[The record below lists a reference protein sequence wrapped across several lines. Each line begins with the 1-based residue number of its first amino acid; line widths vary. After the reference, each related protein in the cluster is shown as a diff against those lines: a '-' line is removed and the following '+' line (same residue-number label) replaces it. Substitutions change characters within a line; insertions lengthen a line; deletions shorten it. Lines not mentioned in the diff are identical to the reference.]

1 MDDFREWLSDNL
13 RYIMLG
19 LGIVLVLAILFFGIR
34 FLTNKLSDDEGK
46 ENKPPQTQQSDVGSE
61 PTPEVTVS
69 PTPTEE
75 PEEGKN
81 LLEKGVYPEVNALMH
96 NYYAALSSR
105 DVETLRGILDGFSQE
120 DSDLIVSS
128 DYIQG
133 YQNVETYTK
142 KGLKD
147 GEYVVFAAYDLKFV
161 NIDTALPGL
170 SQLYVFQ
177 DENGAL
183 KIAGEAM
190 SEERES
196 YMEQICQDEDVKTLI
211 SDVQLRAD
219 AAREGDPALSTF
231 LGELGI

>member
-61 PTPEVTVS
+61 P
-69 PTPTEE
+69 
-75 PEEGKN
+75 
-81 LLEKGVYPEVNALMH
+81 
-96 NYYAALSSR
+96 AALSSR

-120 DSDLIVSS
+120 DSDLIASS

-190 SEERES
+190 SEETES